1 VVAQTVDLVIPAAG
15 GSLNILDVYTL
26 DVPAGAV
33 CDPDAA
39 DTQTGYANA
48 AWDASCTPANRD
60 IAIRAT
66 AKWSNGRLYVDF
78 QPALRFAP
86 GKNVRLSTNAFAS
99 TVQYYDNAGVMNAG
113 AINYSP
119 AIDGSAVVDAL
130 VDPSVRTVVVGNS
143 GRIFRR
149 IKHFSGYQ
157 IVFDGTPCD
166 PADGNPS
173 CVWVDDDG
181 GTGIH

>member
-1 VVAQTVDLVIPAAG
+1 
-15 GSLNILDVYTL
+15 
-26 DVPAGAV
+26 
-33 CDPDAA
+33 
-39 DTQTGYANA
+39 
-48 AWDASCTPANRD
+48 
-60 IAIRAT
+60 
-66 AKWSNGRLYVDF
+66 
-78 QPALRFAP
+78 
-86 GKNVRLSTNAFAS
+86 
-99 TVQYYDNAGVMNAG
+99 MNAG

-143 GRIFRR
+143 GKIFRR

-157 IVFDGTPCD
+157 IVWDGTPCD